1 MTHNAL
7 TLILA
12 IATGAA
18 LYSEWQRN
26 KAESRSQEEAVR
38 IPVRT
43 DEQLPR

>member
-1 MTHNAL
+1 MTHDAI

-12 IATGAA
+12 IATSAA
-18 LYSEWQRN
+18 FYSEWQRHQ
-26 KAESRSQEEAVR
+26 AEVRSQEEAIR

>member
-1 MTHNAL
+1 MTHDAI

-12 IATGAA
+12 IATGVA

-26 KAESRSQEEAVR
+26 QAESRSQEEAVR

-43 DEQLPR
+43 DEHLPR

>member
-1 MTHNAL
+1 MTHDAL

-12 IATGAA
+12 IATGAV
-18 LYSEWQRN
+18 LYGEWQRN
-26 KAESRSQEEAVR
+26 QAESRSQEETVR